1 MGRAVLGFALGIV
14 ARLWLLTLR
23 VTAASHPALSLSAQ
37 QPWILALWHGQILP
51 LLAFKRRRRTAAMVS
66 LSRDGDVL
74 AAAFRL
80 LDLHSVRG
88 STSRNARP
96 ALHAMVR
103 TLRDQWD
110 GAFAVDGPRGPWHQP
125 QAGALLAA
133 SRAGGV
139 VVPFAAACSSC
150 WSLRS
155 WDRFQIPLPFSR
167 VAVVLG
173 APLEPRDVERGDAE
187 RAISRALDQACV
199 QAQALLEHHP
209 VPSWTAPVQEDS

>member
-23 VTAASHPALSLSAQ
+23 VTAASHPALSVSAS

-74 AAAFRL
+74 ANAFRL

-110 GAFAVDGPRGPWHQP
+110 GAFAVDGPRGPWHQA
-125 QAGALLAA
+125 QAGALIAA
-133 SRAGGV
+133 SRADGV
-139 VVPFAAACSSC
+139 VVPFAAACSNS
-150 WSLRS
+150 WRLSS
-155 WDRFQIPLPFSR
+155 WDHFEIPVPFSR

-173 APLEPRDVERGDAE
+173 APLRPGDVQRGDAQA
-187 RAISRALDQACV
+187 AISTALDQACA
-199 QAQALLEHHP
+199 QAQALLNRLP
-209 VPSWTAPVQEDS
+209 VPSWTAAAQENL